1 MGVKRFGKLINDKSM
16 INEVFHKKNINEIN
30 DKSNNNAK
38 VNYTEYVAD
47 KLVNI
52 YNAPASRNFFLKCAW
67 HLSEDTIWSA
77 VESSKG
83 KTIKSPVRY
92 FVSICNKA
100 LSEKSVR

>member
-1 MGVKRFGKLINDKSM
+1 MGVKRISKVINDKSM

-30 DKSNNNAK
+30 DKSNAK

-67 HLSEDTIWSA
+67 HLSENTIWSA

-83 KTIKSPVRY
+83 KAIKCPVRY

-100 LSEKSVR
+100 LRERSA